1 MPRCRSLVLYVRKRG
16 GQSHRSLDQRL
27 GLLSRRACRRS
38 SPSVVA
44 RRPLVARSERPLRS
58 PPCVRKRSRCPD
70 VFGTRAVWRIAAAL
84 QALLSIEARVGL
96 AGPCHATSHSL
107 GVLAEHAVRRS
118 LTPNTPPDSQSRG
131 MPPARRLPGCAAGW
145 WPGDR
150 GRRSNCGRVGAA
162 VAGGWFG
169 WLWLLGLWSLPG
181 WGGIG
186 LVTETPAESVNPR
199 RRPFRQFFVNVASE
213 PRSRAG
219 ARRNEIRESGFLW
232 VTDTRTGTTDPPWPQ
247 PNF

>member
-1 MPRCRSLVLYVRKRG
+1 MAMPRCRGLVLYVRKRG

-27 GLLSRRACRRS
+27 GLLSRRVCRRS

-44 RRPLVARSERPLRS
+44 RRPRVARSERPLRS

-131 MPPARRLPGCAAGW
+131 MPPAQRLPACAG
-145 WPGDR
+145 
-150 GRRSNCGRVGAA
+150 VG
-162 VAGGWFG
+162 VAGRPRTPFELRPCG
-169 WLWLLGLWSLPG
+169 WLVAVGVLRWLWACCGGLGMDWSD
-181 WGGIG
+181 
-186 LVTETPAESVNPR
+186 R
-199 RRPFRQFFVNVASE
+199 
-213 PRSRAG
+213 
-219 ARRNEIRESGFLW
+219 
-232 VTDTRTGTTDPPWPQ
+232 
-247 PNF
+247 